1 MTVKELEGQVEQL
14 SQQFHDKFTAID
26 EKVTTLAKQN
36 NDLQELMHGILHTLV
51 QARNICLDFP
61 IFHGD
66 NPTGWIFRCE
76 QYRRLTGLSDA
87 DLLSLA
93 IGHFDGDAVPWFHWL
108 EQTMGEMTWAQFKRA
123 LTTRFGTLEEN
134 DAVGSLTKLRQTG
147 TVLDYQRQF
156 EKLADR
162 TSNLTELFS
171 ISCFLSG
178 LRKDIKAG
186 VQLFKPVS
194 LLQTFELARFQ
205 EKAITLQG
213 NCSPIPAIQDPL
225 PQLQSTPTPPAPSLL
240 GLVPSILPNNV
251 KRLSSTEQAERRSKG
266 LCFNCDEQFKPG
278 HRCKQS
284 QLLLLD
290 ANIPL
295 HNPQKPPDHHVDW
308 KISVIET
315 G

>member
-1 MTVKELEGQVEQL
+1 MKVL
-14 SQQFHDKFTAID
+14 SCKL
-26 EKVTTLAKQN
+26 VTYGLT
-36 NDLQELMHGILHTLV
+36 
-51 QARNICLDFP
+51 FP

-93 IGHFDGDAVPWFHWL
+93 IGHLDGDTVPWFHWI
-108 EQTMGEMTWAQFKRA
+108 EQTMGEMTWAQFKWA
-123 LTTRFGTLEEN
+123 FTTRFGTLEEN
-134 DAVGSLTKLRQTG
+134 DAVGSLTKLRQIRI
-147 TVLDYQRQF
+147 VLDYQRQF

-162 TSNLTELFS
+162 TINLTESFF
-171 ISCFLSG
+171 ISCFLFG
-178 LRKDIKAG
+178 LREDIKDS
-186 VQLFKPVS
+186 VQLFKLVS
-194 LLQTFELARFQ
+194 LVQTFELARFQ

-213 NCSPIPAIQDPL
+213 NFSPIPAIQDPL

-251 KRLSSTEQAERRSKG
+251 KHLSSAEQAERCSKG
-266 LCFNCDEQFKPG
+266 LCFNCDDQFKSG

-290 ANIPL
+290 ADIPL
-295 HNPQKPPDHHVDW
+295 HNPPKPSDHHADW
-308 KISVIET
+308 KISVIKT